1 MPAGSFRDADRNDTL
16 SYTATLSNGK
26 ALPSW
31 LKFDAATQT
40 FSGTTP
46 ANAKGSI
53 DVRVTASDGHG
64 ECSTASDD
72 FKVSFGSKTVVP
84 ADQKGNEGVGN
95 GADAPPPGHSGN
107 INDGAGTSPGQ
118 PGRKH
123 GGDRDDDPLGRFLD
137 GFKRDDKSD
146 QPHHSALPALDRRW
160 FEQWGEPQQAS
171 GQAGQGQANHDVE
184 RHWAE
189 LTHALNRLDA
199 ERQSAPGWNH
209 ANQGADLSGLAGWMQ
224 GGGHGARGGVDA
236 VSLACGTGTQ
246 LKGFSGIKEGVGK
259 LSW

>member
-1 MPAGSFRDADRNDTL
+1 M
-16 SYTATLSNGK
+16 
-26 ALPSW
+26 
-31 LKFDAATQT
+31 
-40 FSGTTP
+40 
-46 ANAKGSI
+46 
-53 DVRVTASDGHG
+53 
-64 ECSTASDD
+64 
-72 FKVSFGSKTVVP
+72 
-84 ADQKGNEGVGN
+84 GN
-95 GADAPPPGHSGN
+95 GADVPPPGHSGN

-137 GFKRDDKSD
+137 GFKRNDKSD
-146 QPHHSALPALDRRW
+146 QLQHSALPALDRRW
-160 FEQWGEPQQAS
+160 FEQWGEQQQAS
-171 GQAGQGQANHDVE
+171 GQAGHGQANHDVE

>member
-1 MPAGSFRDADRNDTL
+1 M
-16 SYTATLSNGK
+16 
-26 ALPSW
+26 
-31 LKFDAATQT
+31 
-40 FSGTTP
+40 
-46 ANAKGSI
+46 
-53 DVRVTASDGHG
+53 
-64 ECSTASDD
+64 
-72 FKVSFGSKTVVP
+72 
-84 ADQKGNEGVGN
+84 
-95 GADAPPPGHSGN
+95 
-107 INDGAGTSPGQ
+107 
-118 PGRKH
+118 
-123 GGDRDDDPLGRFLD
+123 
-137 GFKRDDKSD
+137 
-146 QPHHSALPALDRRW
+146 
-160 FEQWGEPQQAS
+160 
-171 GQAGQGQANHDVE
+171 E